1 MANILDSNIVNK
13 NKDESLNSPIL
24 ERIQISSQESMLI
37 RSLEKYYCADLNK
50 MKIMLPIIR
59 GMSKISLRVIDHFIT
74 NYSKRNRITYNF
86 IENNTVQIFNVNA
99 SYKSQLKAYNKKYFD
114 PFCRGNRIPFFYDKN
129 MCIITTIGQ
138 LNFFKWA
145 ISKNVIDWVSENLDL
160 IEADMNKTNKRDTNK
175 VKKYKSCYYSK
186 CSNNF
191 IEPIQTIEENK
202 EKKKVKIFV
211 TFE

>member
-1 MANILDSNIVNK
+1 MANLLDKNIVNK
-13 NKDESLNSPIL
+13 EEKSLNSPIL
-24 ERIQISSQESMLI
+24 DRIQISSQESMLI
-37 RSLEKYYCADLNK
+37 RSLEKYYSTDLNK

-74 NYSKRNRITYNF
+74 NYSKKNRITYNL
-86 IENNTVQIFNVNA
+86 IENNQVQIFNVNA

-129 MCIITTIGQ
+129 SCIITTIGQ

-145 ISKNVIDWVSENLDL
+145 ISKDVINWVSNNLEL
-160 IEADMNKTNKRDTNK
+160 IEADMNKTNKRDSKK
-175 VKKYKSCYYSK
+175 VKKYKTYYNK
-186 CSNNF
+186 PVNNF
-191 IEPIQTIEENK
+191 IQPINETKVVK

>member
-1 MANILDSNIVNK
+1 MANLLDNK
-13 NKDESLNSPIL
+13 NVNRLEEKTLNSPIL

-37 RSLEKYYCADLNK
+37 RSLEKYYSSDLNK
-50 MKIMLPIIR
+50 MKIMLPIIK

-74 NYSKRNRITYNF
+74 NYSKKNRITYNL
-86 IENNTVQIFNVNA
+86 IENNTVQVFNVNA

-129 MCIITTIGQ
+129 TCIITTIGQ

-145 ISKNVIDWVSENLDL
+145 ISKDVINWVSNNLEL
-160 IEADMNKTNKRDTNK
+160 IEADMNKSNKRDTKK
-175 VKKYKSCYYSK
+175 VKKYKNYYSK
-186 CSNNF
+186 PINNF
-191 IEPIQTIEENK
+191 IQPIEKINDVR

>member
-1 MANILDSNIVNK
+1 MANLLDNK
-13 NKDESLNSPIL
+13 NVNLQEEKTLNSPIL

-37 RSLEKYYCADLNK
+37 RSLEKYYSSDLNK
-50 MKIMLPIIR
+50 MKIMLPIIK

-74 NYSKRNRITYNF
+74 NYSKKNRITYNL
-86 IENNTVQIFNVNA
+86 IENNTVQVFNVNA

-114 PFCRGNRIPFFYDKN
+114 PFCRGNRIPFFYDQN
-129 MCIITTIGQ
+129 TCIITTIGQ

-145 ISKNVIDWVSENLDL
+145 ISKDVINWVSNNLEL
-160 IEADMNKTNKRDTNK
+160 IEADMNKSNKRDTKK
-175 VKKYKSCYYSK
+175 VKKYKNYYSK
-186 CSNNF
+186 PINNF
-191 IEPIQTIEENK
+191 IQPIEKIKELK